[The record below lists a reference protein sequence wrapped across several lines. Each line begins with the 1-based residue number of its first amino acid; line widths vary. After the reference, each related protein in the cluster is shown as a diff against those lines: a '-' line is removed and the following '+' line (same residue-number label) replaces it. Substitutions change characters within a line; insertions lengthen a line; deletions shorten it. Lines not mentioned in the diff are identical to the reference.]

1 MAEDLVRMEISDEE
15 GVFTVRRAGR
25 QVAAA
30 VGLEHQDQV
39 RVATALSEVGRE
51 LYACSGLVSVAFRL
65 DPGRHPALVVE
76 LDLRP
81 RPDAVRTTACQ
92 VAAARLVSLLEEEE
106 TAEGGVRLRL
116 RKDLPSGAAPVG
128 EGELSRLRARL
139 SRLHPLPALE
149 ELQTQNTEL
158 TTALTDLQRR
168 QDELRTLNAELEET
182 NHGVMALYSELSEEL
197 EETNR
202 GVVALYAELEEKSD
216 QLREAGEAKNR
227 FWAGI
232 SHELRTPVNGV
243 IGLTRLLLDPSA
255 DPLTEEQRQQITL
268 IRDTGGTLLSMVNEL
283 LDMARAEQGRLEPNP
298 APVDVP
304 ALLAEQAELLNPM
317 AEQAG
322 LSLVV
327 DDADAPRDFVT
338 DPEML
343 SRILRNLVGNG
354 LKFTEEGGVRVSA
367 RRAGEDVEFTV
378 ADTGVGIPPDE
389 RERVFEEF
397 HRVPGSG
404 GTGTGLG
411 LPFARRLARILGGDV
426 SLDSAVGE
434 GTTATVRLPPYRDMA
449 HLDLGHVLI
458 VDDDATARRTLRDLV
473 DASADR
479 VSEAADGTAALA
491 AAAAD
496 PPDLVL
502 LDLRMPGRDGYD
514 VLAGLPAGTPV
525 VLVTSANAAASD
537 DPRLR
542 RADAVLG
549 KDRIGPESLAAA
561 IRSAH
566 ARRAREGR

>member
-81 RPDAVRTTACQ
+81 RPNAVRTTACQ

-168 QDELRTLNAELEET
+168 QEELRTLNAELEET

-367 RRAGEDVEFTV
+367 RRVGEDVEFTV

-549 KDRIGPESLAAA
+549 KDRIGPEPLAAA